1 MLQRIGSGAA
11 RHHWIVI
18 GVWLLVAVAAITAA
32 GTGSGLPT
40 DSFSVPG
47 ADSQRAISILEERFP
62 AATAGSATVV
72 FTTPGAG
79 NVTDPA
85 AKASIDAT
93 VANLKALDN
102 VSSVAD
108 PFAELPAPLP
118 RDISPDGRI
127 AYTTVTF
134 TEPATGLPASLF
146 GAIEAATE
154 PARDAGLAVSYSG
167 SVVDLGLSQPS
178 GKGGLLDLPEEIG
191 LLFAVVILMVAMGSV
206 VAMVVPIGSA
216 LLGVV
221 VSSSLL
227 TAAMAW
233 FTIGSVVP
241 AVGMMIGLGVG
252 IDYALFITGRF
263 RQNLADGDAPVE
275 AAGRASATAGS
286 AVLFAGMTV
295 CLALVG
301 LALVGIPY
309 VTTIGLAAAG
319 FVVVAVAA
327 ALTLIPA
334 LLGVLG
340 HRVNSLRIHRHDE
353 GDGTGGFSHRWA
365 QWVVRRPVPF
375 AVVGVLIM
383 LVLTVPLVRI
393 EMAFPSAA
401 DNPPGNTERV
411 AYDTLAEGFGPG
423 VNGPLLVVIELP
435 TPTSQ
440 NAEGDV
446 AAALALVKAI
456 GDTQGVSGAVG
467 PIPNSDGTVAII
479 SVTPDNGPASP
490 ETKALVATLRAD
502 TIPTALNGTSIEASQ
517 VSVGGQTA
525 TLIDLTDLIDS
536 RLPWFIGGVVAA
548 SFLLLMMVFRS
559 LLVPLKAAIMNL
571 LSIGAAY
578 GVLVAVFQ
586 WGWMRSLIGLE
597 QPVPVAPII
606 PVMMF
611 AILFGL
617 SMDYEV
623 FLLSRMREEWQRT
636 GDAMTAVVNGMART
650 ARVITAAAL
659 IMISVFGSFVLNPN
673 PMVKMIGFGM
683 AVAVLVDASIVRM
696 ILVPAVM
703 RLFGPRAWWLPVWL
717 ERFLPHISIDAAPP
731 EPPGPDSHDE
741 PPTPV
746 GATR

>member
-1 MLQRIGSGAA
+1 MLQRIGRGAA
-11 RHHWIVI
+11 RHHWV
-18 GVWLLVAVAAITAA
+18 VMAMWLLIAVLAAVAAGA
-32 GTGSGLPT
+32 GAGIPT

-47 ADSQRAISILEERFP
+47 ADSQRAIGILETRFP

-72 FTTPGAG
+72 FTTTGSAK
-79 NVTDPA
+79 VTDAGPKA
-85 AKASIDAT
+85 AIDAT
-93 VANLKALDN
+93 VAKLKALNDI
-102 VSSVAD
+102 SSVAD

-118 RDISPDGRI
+118 RDVSPNGQI
-127 AYTTVTF
+127 AYTTVSF
-134 TEPATGLPASLF
+134 TKPATGLPASLF
-146 GAIEAATE
+146 SSIEAATE
-154 PARDAGLAVSYSG
+154 PARSAGVEVSYSG

-216 LLGVV
+216 LVGVM

-227 TAAMAW
+227 TVAMSW

-252 IDYALFITGRF
+252 IDYALFITSRF
-263 RQNLADGDAPVE
+263 RQNLADGDSPIE
-275 AAGRASATAGS
+275 AAGKASGTAGS
-286 AVLFAGMTV
+286 AVLFAGVTV

-309 VTTIGLAAAG
+309 VTTIGLAAAA

-334 LLGVLG
+334 LLGALG
-340 HRVNSLRIHRHDE
+340 HHVNSLRIHRRDE

-365 QWVVRRPVPF
+365 KWVVRRPVRF
-375 AVVGVLIM
+375 VVIGVVIM
-383 LVLTVPLVRI
+383 LALTVPLLRI

-401 DNPPGNTERV
+401 DNPPGNTERI
-411 AYDTLAEGFGPG
+411 AYDTLAQGFGPG

-435 TPTSQ
+435 TPTAE
-440 NAEGDV
+440 NAQGDLD
-446 AAALALVKAI
+446 AALTLVKAI
-456 GDTQGVSGAVG
+456 DATKNVSGAVG
-467 PIPNSDGTVAII
+467 PIPNTDGTAAII
-479 SVTPDNGPASP
+479 SVTPQYGPASP
-490 ETKALVATLRAD
+490 QTKALVSTLRAD
-502 TIPTALNGTSIEASQ
+502 TIPTALSGTSIAPSQ

-525 TLIDLTDLIDS
+525 TLIDLTNLINS

-559 LLVPLKAAIMNL
+559 LLVPLKAAAMNL

-586 WGWMRSLIGLE
+586 WGWGRSLIGLE
-597 QPVPVAPII
+597 QAVPVAPII

-636 GDAMTAVVNGMART
+636 GDAVTAVINGMTRT

-703 RLFGPRAWWLPVWL
+703 RLFGPRAWWLPAWL
-717 ERFLPHISIDAAPP
+717 DRVVPHLSIDVDAPQP
-731 EPPGPDSHDE
+731 SEPGDVIDS
-741 PPTPV
+741 P
-746 GATR
+746 A

>member
-1 MLQRIGSGAA
+1 MLERMGRAAA

-18 GVWLLVAVAAITAA
+18 GVWLLVAVLAAAA
-32 GTGSGLPT
+32 GGSSNGVPT

-47 ADSQRAISILEERFP
+47 ADSQRALTVLEERFP
-62 AATAGSATVV
+62 EATSGSATIV
-72 FTTPGAG
+72 FTTTGSAK
-79 NVTDPA
+79 VTDPA
-85 AKASIDAT
+85 TKAAIDAT
-93 VANLKALDN
+93 VTNLKALND

-118 RDISPDGRI
+118 RDVSPNGQI
-127 AYTTVTF
+127 AFTTVSF
-134 TEPATGLPASLF
+134 TKPSTGLPTSLLDS
-146 GAIEAATE
+146 IEAATE
-154 PARDAGLAVSYSG
+154 PAQSAGLEVSFTG
-167 SVVDLGLSQPS
+167 SVVDLGLSQPA

-191 LLFAVVILMVAMGSV
+191 LLFAVVILMVALGSV

-227 TAAMAW
+227 TLAMSW

-252 IDYALFITGRF
+252 IDYALFITSRF
-263 RQNLADGDAPVE
+263 RQNLADGDEPAH

-286 AVLFAGMTV
+286 AVLFAGITV

-301 LALVGIPY
+301 LGLVGIPY

-319 FVVVAVAA
+319 FVVVAVAV

-334 LLGVLG
+334 LLGALG
-340 HRVNSLRIHRHDE
+340 HHVNSLRIHRRDE

-365 QWVVRRPVPF
+365 TMVVRRPAIF
-375 AVVGVLIM
+375 AVVGVVVM
-383 LVLTVPLVRI
+383 LVLTVPLLRI

-401 DNPPGNTERV
+401 DNPPGNTERI
-411 AYDTLAEGFGPG
+411 AYDKLAEGFGPG

-435 TPTSQ
+435 QPTAD
-440 NAEGDV
+440 NAEGELD
-446 AAALALVKAI
+446 AALTLVKAI
-456 GDTQGVSGAVG
+456 DATAGVANAVG
-467 PIPNSDGTVAII
+467 PIPNTDATAAII
-479 SVTPDNGPASP
+479 SVTPSQGPASL
-490 ETKALVATLRAD
+490 ETKALVSTLRND
-502 TIPTALNGTSIEASQ
+502 TIPTALAGTSIDASQ

-525 TLIDLTDLIDS
+525 TLIDLTDLINQ

-559 LLVPLKAAIMNL
+559 LLVPLKAAVMNL

-623 FLLSRMREEWQRT
+623 FLLSRMREEWHRT
-636 GDAMTAVVNGMART
+636 GDAVAAVVNGMART

-696 ILVPAVM
+696 VLVPAVM
-703 RLFGPRAWWLPVWL
+703 TLFGPRAWWLPRGL
-717 ERFLPHISIDAAPP
+717 DRALPHLSIDAEPP
-731 EPPGPDSHDE
+731 ESPRTDRRVNE
-741 PPTPV
+741 PV
-746 GATR
+746 